1 MTKEQ
6 MEQIVSENMKKIYL
20 YCVRRLG
27 NASDAE
33 DVASDIMLELL
44 RSYSEVRDDA
54 AVHSYMWSVAGNL
67 CKRFWRKA
75 GKMATMEIPEDYAGT
90 YMITPE
96 EQLIHEEELLTLRRE
111 LSLLSEKYRKVMIA
125 HYIQQK
131 TCEEIAGEMGLTV
144 TNVKQYLFEGRKKV
158 RKGMDMQR
166 EYGVYSYAPEKF
178 TMDFWGDSGESY
190 WSLFDRKLP
199 GSIMLSVYDAPKT
212 LEELSMEVGVSMPY
226 LEEEVARLLEYELL
240 VKQGNKYRSGIV
252 IYDNAFLDAVKRAAR
267 EALTENIEAIRAM
280 VKRGTEL
287 LKETDFT
294 CYKDDENVRG
304 WFVLMLILWEAVQ
317 QSESKLK
324 TPLTFPLLANGSR
337 GYVMGQRGEHEREVS
352 GFYGMYT
359 LNHGYLR
366 SLNFNR
372 LTDRVVNPFEMGVRD
387 VLLACEERRGET
399 SEWENLSD
407 MIEKKIVHIEDGKIC
422 PNYCEISE
430 TCSKE
435 IMDKMAGEIDFMA
448 DLSARLREHA
458 AKTLAASTPKDILH
472 AEEIGS
478 ILSMW
483 KILENMVPIALES
496 GLLTKGTEEQNLTV
510 FYIHW

>member
-1 MTKEQ
+1 
-6 MEQIVSENMKKIYL
+6 
-20 YCVRRLG
+20 
-27 NASDAE
+27 
-33 DVASDIMLELL
+33 
-44 RSYSEVRDDA
+44 
-54 AVHSYMWSVAGNL
+54 
-67 CKRFWRKA
+67 
-75 GKMATMEIPEDYAGT
+75 
-90 YMITPE
+90 
-96 EQLIHEEELLTLRRE
+96 
-111 LSLLSEKYRKVMIA
+111 
-125 HYIQQK
+125 
-131 TCEEIAGEMGLTV
+131 
-144 TNVKQYLFEGRKKV
+144 
-158 RKGMDMQR
+158 
-166 EYGVYSYAPEKF
+166 
-178 TMDFWGDSGESY
+178 
-190 WSLFDRKLP
+190 
-199 GSIMLSVYDAPKT
+199 
-212 LEELSMEVGVSMPY
+212 
-226 LEEEVARLLEYELL
+226 
-240 VKQGNKYRSGIV
+240 
-252 IYDNAFLDAVKRAAR
+252 
-267 EALTENIEAIRAM
+267 
-280 VKRGTEL
+280 
-287 LKETDFT
+287 
-294 CYKDDENVRG
+294 
-304 WFVLMLILWEAVQ
+304 MLILWEAVQ

-324 TPLTFPLLANGSR
+324 TPLTFPLLTNGSR

-430 TCSKE
+430 TCYKE